1 MCTTLFSVGE
11 VEPPV
16 KFPEK
21 GAGGLTR
28 PQLLEGVSSITN
40 IERRIALKERGL
52 KQLVNLKGSLA
63 RKRRALS
70 LREGVVIL
78 QSTLLTLPHILTKLK
93 EKR

>member
-1 MCTTLFSVGE
+1 M
-11 VEPPV
+11 
-16 KFPEK
+16 
-21 GAGGLTR
+21 TR